1 MHRQGSGQ
9 SLLRE
14 QIHRSQRFE
23 RKTASFGQKTVLPCF
38 PCAGGELG
46 GKIHSWRTCHPQ
58 KIQRQMIARNFCLS
72 FVDIHNGLMSN
83 LSVIFTYGTK
93 KTCQI
98 AVARPIKNKTFSQ
111 VLFFVLPLV
120 VGMFAKCHKGRNL
133 HFCFVG
139 EGNFA
144 APHSEN
150 LMTGVVYAKRLGV
163 RVVVV

>member
-1 MHRQGSGQ
+1 
-9 SLLRE
+9 
-14 QIHRSQRFE
+14 
-23 RKTASFGQKTVLPCF
+23 
-38 PCAGGELG
+38 
-46 GKIHSWRTCHPQ
+46 
-58 KIQRQMIARNFCLS
+58 MIARNFCLL
-72 FVDIHNGLMSN
+72 FVDTQRFNVKFVGNFYIRD
-83 LSVIFTYGTK
+83 K

-98 AVARPIKNKTFSQ
+98 AVARLIKNKTFSQ

>member
-98 AVARPIKNKTFSQ
+98 AVARPIKTRPFHRSCFLFYHLLSACSQ
-111 VLFFVLPLV
+111 NATKGGIFIFVLSGKVTSPLHTP
-120 VGMFAKCHKGRNL
+120 KI
-133 HFCFVG
+133 
-139 EGNFA
+139 
-144 APHSEN
+144 
-150 LMTGVVYAKRLGV
+150 
-163 RVVVV
+163 

>member
-1 MHRQGSGQ
+1 MHAT
-9 SLLRE
+9 
-14 QIHRSQRFE
+14 F
-23 RKTASFGQKTVLPCF
+23 
-38 PCAGGELG
+38 
-46 GKIHSWRTCHPQ
+46 
-58 KIQRQMIARNFCLS
+58 ARCLS
-72 FVDIHNGLMSN
+72 THNGLMSN

-98 AVARPIKNKTFSQ
+98 AVARLIKNKTFSQ

-120 VGMFAKCHKGRNL
+120 VGMFAKCHKRRNL

-163 RVVVV
+163 RVVVVQRFYMNTKVFSSSKYLYPSEVFPSATLPNLYALLLKKNMFSVA

>member
-93 KTCQI
+93 KNVSNCCRT
-98 AVARPIKNKTFSQ
+98 ANKKQ
-111 VLFFVLPLV
+111 DLFTGLV
-120 VGMFAKCHKGRNL
+120 
-133 HFCFVG
+133 FCFTTCCR
-139 EGNFA
+139 
-144 APHSEN
+144 H
-150 LMTGVVYAKRLGV
+150 V
-163 RVVVV
+163 RKMPQREESSFLFCRGR